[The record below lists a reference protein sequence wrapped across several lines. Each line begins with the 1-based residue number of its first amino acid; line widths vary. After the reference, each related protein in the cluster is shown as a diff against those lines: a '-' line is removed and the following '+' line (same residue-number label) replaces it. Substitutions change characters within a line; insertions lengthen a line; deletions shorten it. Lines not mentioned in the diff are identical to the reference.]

1 MFRGAKT
8 GIILLHHID
17 DIRAAGPDKTKTL
30 AQLFEKELPRLCE
43 VQAGELEREGT
54 AVEYLGRTEIRT
66 KDTII
71 TVPDERHFKAV
82 ISAAG
87 ISAKDRS
94 EVPSKQLNVLETE
107 PLNEAQCNM
116 YKSAV
121 GSAIPLSPDR
131 RDIQFAVKEAARR
144 MSNPRTCDMQSV
156 KILATYLQAHPAVSR
171 VITCDQKV
179 GEPWSI
185 EVHSDSDWAGCLET
199 RRSDNHLAIV
209 AGAVVTCTTQ
219 TQPGLPATSSLDA
232 ELQGVSRAARE
243 GIFLKDL
250 ITLDFGQTCGQSAL
264 ALEPNCVI

>member
-1 MFRGAKT
+1 M
-8 GIILLHHID
+8 
-17 DIRAAGPDKTKTL
+17 
-30 AQLFEKELPRLCE
+30 
-43 VQAGELEREGT
+43 
-54 AVEYLGRTEIRT
+54 
-66 KDTII
+66 
-71 TVPDERHFKAV
+71 

-94 EVPSKQLNVLETE
+94 DVPSKQLNVLETE
-107 PLNEAQCNM
+107 PLDGAQCNM

-156 KILATYLQAHPAVSR
+156 KNLAAYLQAHPAVSR

-185 EVHSDSDWAGCLET
+185 ELHSDSDWAGCLET
-199 RRSDNHLAIV
+199 RRSNNHLAIV

-250 ITLDFGQTCGQSAL
+250 ITLDFGETCGQSAL
-264 ALEPNCVI
+264 ALEPNCEVCEFYLQGALQAKLLSSGEVKGTVNCANFLTSIPSRERRCDKHCLDLERMSLRKEKTSFQLQNASM